1 MNIRERRSKILELLE
16 KQENLSVKDLAEEF
30 HVSVP
35 TLYKD
40 LDNLEQ
46 EQLIIK
52 KYGEIQLIKED
63 KYKHD
68 FFRQLKIDHEQK
80 QLIAAKAINLIH
92 DGETIFL
99 DASSTTYYLC
109 QELKTSKKKNL
120 TIVTN
125 SVFIPT
131 ELIMYEQYRIIS
143 TGGVLERAGAEF
155 ISSNPEQY
163 LGNIHGNTFFFSVR
177 AVSPEKGVLD
187 YYHPNDIRIK
197 SLFLE
202 NADQAVLLADSTKFT
217 KPGTINWVGFDK
229 LKTIVTDNRINP
241 EFVLRLEEQGVTVI
255 R

>member
-1 MNIRERRSKILELLE
+1 MTIRERRSKILKLLE
-16 KQENLSVKDLAEEF
+16 KQENLSVKDLAKEF
-30 HVSVP
+30 QVSVP

-68 FFRQLKIDHEQK
+68 FFRQLKIDCEYK
-80 QLIAAKAINLIH
+80 KEIASKAINLIH
-92 DGETIFL
+92 DGETVFL

-120 TIVTN
+120 TIITN

-131 ELIMYEQYRIIS
+131 ELIMHEQFRIIS
-143 TGGVLERAGAEF
+143 TGGVLDRASAEF
-155 ISSNPEQY
+155 IVSHPERY
-163 LGNIHGNTFFFSVR
+163 LENIHGNTFFFSVR
-177 AVSPEKGVLD
+177 AISPDKGVLD

-229 LKTIVTDNRINP
+229 LKTIVTDKGIKP
-241 EFVLRLEEQGVTVI
+241 EFVSRMEKQGVTVI